1 MDTVEKS
8 LSLEDAAERFF
19 TDGGEEARG
28 EVVKAAYGLIRY
40 YANFYGGSCDR
51 EDLFQT
57 GCLAVLKAL
66 SRYDPSRN
74 VRFTTYASH
83 CILGEIRHL
92 VRSESSY
99 YRPGCIKE
107 LQFRV
112 DTAMDEYVKEFGEP
126 PSVALLAK
134 TLNVR
139 EASVGEV
146 MRAGLVS
153 FEEIDTSQIH
163 SLAYQSFQLP
173 IEDKLTL
180 EKALPTLTALQQK
193 VVEMLYFSNMTQEQA
208 ALKLGLTQ
216 RKISRIKEETL
227 KALRAEMERGAPT
240 EN

>member
-1 MDTVEKS
+1 METVEKS
-8 LSLEDAAERFF
+8 LSLEEAATRYF

-28 EVVKAAYGLIRY
+28 AVVKAAYGLIRY
-40 YANFYGGSCDR
+40 YANFYGGACDR

-66 SRYDPSRN
+66 NRFDPARN

-83 CILGEIRHL
+83 CILGEIRHF

-112 DTAMDEYVKEFGEP
+112 DTALDEYVKEYGEP

-153 FEEIDTSQIH
+153 FEEIDTAQIH
-163 SLAYQSFQLP
+163 SLTYQSFQLP
-173 IEDKLTL
+173 IEDRLTL

-193 VVEMLYFSNMTQEQA
+193 VVEMLYFGNMTQEQA

-227 KALRAEMERGAPT
+227 KALRAEMERTKAP
-240 EN
+240 EK